1 MLIMLDTRYS
11 METPEGIA
19 LQLTVAGP
27 GVRGLAFLV
36 DLLIRGVVQ
45 LLLALLFGVL
55 GIAGYGLFTISMFAM
70 EWFYPV
76 LFEVFWDGQTP
87 GKRLMEIKVV
97 NDNATPVT
105 WSSSVVRNLFRVV
118 DFMPLLYITGL
129 VSLCVNSQFKRV
141 GDLAAGTLVIY
152 NSPRKPMQFDSDASA
167 RLSPIPLDLQEQ
179 QTIVSFSERLPQLS
193 PQRSRELANILQPII
208 AEKDQQAVDAL
219 VEIAN
224 GIRGKQ

>member
-1 MLIMLDTRYS
+1 MLDTRHS
-11 METPEGIA
+11 IETPEGIA

-45 LLLALLFGVL
+45 LLLALLFSVL
-55 GIAGYGLFTISMFAM
+55 GVAGFGLFTISMFVM

-76 LFEVFWDGQTP
+76 LFEVLWNGQTP
-87 GKRLMEIKVV
+87 GKKLMELKVV

-105 WSSSVVRNLFRVV
+105 WSSSLVRNLFRGV
-118 DFMPLLYITGL
+118 DFLPLFYITGL

-152 NSPRKPMQFDSDASA
+152 SSPRKSMQFDSDAPA
-167 RLSPIPLDLQEQ
+167 RPSPIPLDLQEQ
-179 QTIVSFSERLPQLS
+179 QTIVSFSERMPQLS
-193 PQRSRELANILQPII
+193 AQRRCELANILQPVIG
-208 AEKDQQAVDAL
+208 EKDQQAVDAL

-224 GIRGKQ
+224 GIRGKR